1 MSRLDLLL
9 NAYHNYDTIYTG
21 LILAA
26 AWVATTSHLL
36 DMMIGNRSKWIHGLF
51 WSCVLTSYIAGIF
64 FVGLYF

>member
-26 AWVATTSHLL
+26 AWVAISAHLL
-36 DMMIGNRSKWIHGLF
+36 DWLVANRSKWILNFF
-51 WSCVLTSYIAGIF
+51 WGCVLAGYIAGIF